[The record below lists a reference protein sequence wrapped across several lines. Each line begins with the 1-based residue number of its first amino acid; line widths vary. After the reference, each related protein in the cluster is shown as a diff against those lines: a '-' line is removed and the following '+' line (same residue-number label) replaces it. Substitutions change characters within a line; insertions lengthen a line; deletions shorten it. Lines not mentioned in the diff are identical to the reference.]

1 MFNDGFGAIII
12 LYYFCKINQFVY
24 LNNSYKLFSKDKVM
38 HRCITRNKMYQ
49 CIKLECRVSQNGML
63 PMQRETK
70 HNTKIERNIVWV
82 IKETK
87 VLLVDSKN
95 RFSIL
100 ISVIT
105 PYLQSNTKNDSFYE
119 TLHHY
124 YTIINVCILKKYAAL
139 FKSFVNSRNVSASYE
154 HHKICHINEINV
166 KSKIVPWRLNN
177 LVILLH

>member
-1 MFNDGFGAIII
+1 
-12 LYYFCKINQFVY
+12 
-24 LNNSYKLFSKDKVM
+24 M

-49 CIKLECRVSQNGML
+49 CIKLECRISQNGML

-70 HNTKIERNIVWV
+70 HNKTMEQNNVWV

-100 ISVIT
+100 ISVIK
-105 PYLQSNTKNDSFYE
+105 PYLQWNAKNDSYYD
-119 TLHHY
+119 TMHHY
-124 YTIINVCILKKYAAL
+124 YKITNVCILQKYAAL
-139 FKSFVNSRNVSASYE
+139 FKSFVDSRNVSASYE

-166 KSKIVPWRLNN
+166 KLKIVPWRLNN
-177 LVILLH
+177 LEILLH